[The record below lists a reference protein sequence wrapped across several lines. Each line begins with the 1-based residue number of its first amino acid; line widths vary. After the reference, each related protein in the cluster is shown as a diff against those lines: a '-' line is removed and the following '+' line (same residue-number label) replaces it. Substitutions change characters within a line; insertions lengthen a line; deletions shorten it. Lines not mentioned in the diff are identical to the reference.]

1 MVCVGPQLHHQLT
14 LKERIRQREIR
25 QAHIGKGDV
34 KMEAEIGVTTNQGMP
49 AVTRNQTRQGTDSP
63 LGPAGEVWP
72 SDTDSAS
79 EYGKHLASRT
89 VREYSHCVKPPNL
102 W

>member
-34 KMEAEIGVTTNQGMP
+34 KMEAEIGV
-49 AVTRNQTRQGTDSP
+49 R
-63 LGPAGEVWP
+63 
-72 SDTDSAS
+72 
-79 EYGKHLASRT
+79 
-89 VREYSHCVKPPNL
+89 
-102 W
+102 